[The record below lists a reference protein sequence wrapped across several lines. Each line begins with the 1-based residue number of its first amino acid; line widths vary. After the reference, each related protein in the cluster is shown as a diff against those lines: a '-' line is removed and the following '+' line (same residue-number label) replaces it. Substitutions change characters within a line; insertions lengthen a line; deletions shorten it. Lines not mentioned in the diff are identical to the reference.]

1 MNSCVIQ
8 TVEVLSLQEEL
19 KEYDNQVILFS
30 VMGNDTLIVFDR
42 PALGYAAVFLT
53 DVVYYYAVILFEHY
67 SVSSQMFS
75 PLSLLL
81 QDTCRI
87 YQLCAFSFLI
97 DTWYTPGYK
106 KVELIG
112 F

>member
-53 DVVYYYAVILFEHY
+53 DVVYYYAVILFEHILLRSKCLVLLVY
-67 SVSSQMFS
+67 CCRAPVEFTSYVVSPF
-75 PLSLLL
+75 
-81 QDTCRI
+81 
-87 YQLCAFSFLI
+87 
-97 DTWYTPGYK
+97 
-106 KVELIG
+106 
-112 F
+112 